1 MLEINIPAKE
11 YFDEDKQEFV
21 TIKEQTLELE
31 HSLISVSKWEAKWHK
46 PFHSQDEKT
55 VEETLDYIKCMTI
68 NNRNVDSV
76 VYNGI
81 TSADMQRINEYIND
95 PMTATWFSEQQN
107 KRFGR
112 EVITSE
118 LIYYWMS
125 AFQIPF
131 SCEKWHLNRLLT
143 LIRVCNVKN
152 QPEKKMSKRDIMNRN
167 RALNEARKK
176 KYNTSG

>member
-1 MLEINIPAKE
+1 MLEIVIPAKE
-11 YFDEDKQEFV
+11 YFDEEIQEFV

-46 PFHSQDEKT
+46 PFHSEDGKT

-68 NNRNVDSV
+68 NNRNIDPV
-76 VYNGI
+76 VYNSI
-81 TSADMQRINEYIND
+81 TNVEMQKINDYIND
-95 PMTATWFSEQQN
+95 SMSATWFNDQQN
-107 KRFGR
+107 KRFNR

-125 AFQIPF
+125 AYQIPF

-143 LIRVCNVKN
+143 LIRIHNIKN
-152 QPEKKMSKRDIMNRN
+152 QPEKKMSKKDIMSRN